1 MFTSFIRP
9 ALFRQSLKAVP
20 VLLGS
25 SVLLRPSMVYNDVAL
40 SQPHTISTPRIETK
54 PLQQVSKKL
63 DYNELCIGSV
73 TGLFLGIVI
82 GKLSTAI
89 VFLSL
94 SSYLLLQFLE
104 NRGIIT
110 IPWRQV
116 VNIGNRKWDLKSL
129 FFNKPSFKILFV
141 SSFLIAAFN
150 V

>member
-1 MFTSFIRP
+1 
-9 ALFRQSLKAVP
+9 
-20 VLLGS
+20 
-25 SVLLRPSMVYNDVAL
+25 MVYNDAVTL
-40 SQPHTISTPRIETK
+40 SRPTYSAPKLDTK
-54 PLQQVSKKL
+54 PIQKVTKKL
-63 DYNELCIGSV
+63 DYSELCFGSV
-73 TGLFLGIVI
+73 TGLFLGVVV

-116 VNIGNRKWDLKSL
+116 INIGNRQWDLKAL

-150 V
+150 A